1 MTVAAEAARVSD
13 DPTLATHA
21 TPARL
26 DPDAVLVEVDL
37 EAFGMPGRREQL
49 STSPIA
55 PDRFE
60 VGCIPFFT
68 YGIALG
74 DVVSARKGDD
84 AAWVMEGVVTR
95 SGHRT
100 VRLAIESAAR
110 AQELHEHLHTLVA
123 ETGLAHEWHGSGY
136 VAIDIPPDKPPEEVL
151 RLFAEHVKAEAIVA
165 EVDE

>member
-1 MTVAAEAARVSD
+1 MAMAAEAARVSD

-21 TPARL
+21 IPARL
-26 DPDAVLVEVDL
+26 DPDAVLVDVDL

-49 STSPIA
+49 STSQVS

-60 VGCIPFFT
+60 VCCIPFFT

-74 DVVSARKGDD
+74 DVVSARKGQETS
-84 AAWVMEGVVTR
+84 WLMESVVSR

-110 AQELHEHLHTLVA
+110 AQELHEQLHTLVA

-136 VAIDIPPDKPPEEVL
+136 VAIDIPPDKRPEEVL
-151 RLFAEHVKAEAIVA
+151 RLFAEHVKAGAVVP